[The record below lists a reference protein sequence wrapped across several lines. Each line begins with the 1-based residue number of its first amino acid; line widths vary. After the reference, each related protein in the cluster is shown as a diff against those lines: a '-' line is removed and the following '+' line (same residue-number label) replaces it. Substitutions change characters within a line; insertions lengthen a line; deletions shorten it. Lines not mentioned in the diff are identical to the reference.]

1 MNEYE
6 EDTWNIASWKAD
18 IPGKVSYVK
27 HLLSCSQF
35 PECSRDV
42 ILMLEKYFQA
52 YAPDTPPNP
61 GLYLSAF
68 LDDVVDLYIF
78 HSKSSGSKPLSAI
91 QELQLLEVICS
102 CFQDQPSDIVRC
114 GVFYLLFGISSQD
127 IKDGKVERK
136 VEILTKLISMAVALQ
151 CNLLLESMAT
161 WMQRHHHLPSLVL
174 KVTSSIV
181 EDYTCLVP
189 ASLPFLQILACHS
202 PQMACQL
209 MIALISLY
217 PVVSSDN
224 KQGES
229 LSVGSSNRPPL
240 ALLRVVASWVS
251 ENPELC
257 IMTCPSNLLT
267 VGSLRGSVAPP
278 ESTSLPIGPVLGLL
292 RWVVLMPLHL
302 NGFTS
307 NLHVYKD
314 SRVLCSQLHL
324 AIIQAFLLAGK
335 DKEDPQDEMELEP
348 GEVMDESD
356 SQHLIK
362 GTDLKELSQDM
373 KKLIDKLATVEFSHS
388 IIAQQVQLS
397 MDRFAQILQV
407 AMATGCLSAAK
418 DELQSVRERLPS
430 NRLLSTVIQ
439 SLDNSP

>member
-35 PECSRDV
+35 PDCSRDV
-42 ILMLEKYFQA
+42 ILMLEKYLKA

-78 HSKSSGSKPLSAI
+78 HSKGSGSKPLSAI

-127 IKDGKVERK
+127 IKDGK
-136 VEILTKLISMAVALQ
+136 
-151 CNLLLESMAT
+151 
-161 WMQRHHHLPSLVL
+161 RHHHLPSLVL

-189 ASLPFLQILACHS
+189 ASLPFLQSLARHS

-217 PVVSSDN
+217 PVVTSVNQQD
-224 KQGES
+224 ER
-229 LSVGSSNRPPL
+229 LSTGSSSLPPP

-251 ENPELC
+251 DNPELC
-257 IMTCPSNLLT
+257 IMTCPANLLT
-267 VGSLRGSVAPP
+267 AGSLRGSVASP
-278 ESTSLPIGPVLGLL
+278 ESTSLPMGPVLGLL
-292 RWVVLMPLHL
+292 RWVVLMPLDF
-302 NGFTS
+302 NVSTS
-307 NLHVYKD
+307 FLHMHKD

-356 SQHLIK
+356 NQHVIK

-373 KKLIDKLATVEFSHS
+373 KKLIDKLATVEFNHS
-388 IIAQQVQLS
+388 IIEQQVQLS
-397 MDRFAQILQV
+397 MDRFSQTLQV

-418 DELQSVRERLPS
+418 DELQSVCEHLPS

-439 SLDNSP
+439 SG